1 MDLKYQEK
9 ILKRQEKKIQEDLKF
24 LYDMKERYEKYIAHN
39 QEQLNIALRGIEVR
53 QKELDKLA
61 QIEIIGCEGFRKLKK
76 IAKMD

>member
-39 QEQLNIALRGIEVR
+39 QEQLNIALRGIEAC
-53 QKELDKLA
+53 QKELDKLDEYKSSLFKYKSLEA
-61 QIEIIGCEGFRKLKK
+61 
-76 IAKMD
+76 